1 MRVINESAGAAAGQ
15 RGQGVHRGGGD
26 TASAGHC
33 LDRTG
38 AGRWDGEGV
47 GGALTEEESVCMLGL
62 FLGNMPTAEGIN
74 A

>member
-1 MRVINESAGAAAGQ
+1 MHG
-15 RGQGVHRGGGD
+15 GGGD

-38 AGRWDGEGV
+38 AGRWDGEGM
-47 GGALTEEESVCMLGL
+47 GGAPMEEESVCMLGPC
-62 FLGNMPTAEGIN
+62 LGNMPTAEGIN